1 MQRSWIFIWFLEPRH
16 AKQRYARILRGSMY
30 RRKTSQTKLNSCTL
44 EGIQAINTKNSQT
57 QRRTSFINQLPDLQV
72 SGSIFKE
79 RPPLLPSFPPS
90 ASWVLNSLFSRKTW
104 GINKSLAADPTTTA
118 ATLIC
123 VYLTF
128 CSLLKTND
136 RICSPKDCS
145 LSPNSLPLPINP
157 ASFFTL
163 GPSLITITS
172 YSNTAT
178 TDKNTSLS
186 KSPLD
191 NTMDTP

>member
-1 MQRSWIFIWFLEPRH
+1 
-16 AKQRYARILRGSMY
+16 MY
-30 RRKTSQTKLNSCTL
+30 RRKTLQMKLNYHTL
-44 EGIQAINTKNSQT
+44 EWIHAINTKDSQT
-57 QRRTSFINQLPDLQV
+57 RRRTFFINWLPDLQV

-79 RPPLLPSFPPS
+79 RLPLLPSFPPS
-90 ASWVLNSLFSRKTW
+90 ASWVLNSLLSPKTW
-104 GINKSLAADPTTTA
+104 SINKSLAADPTTTE

-123 VYLTF
+123 VYRTF
-128 CSLLKTND
+128 CSLLKTNE

-145 LSPNSLPLPINP
+145 LSPNSLPLPINL

-163 GPSLITITS
+163 CPTLITVTS

-178 TDKNTSLS
+178 TDKNTLLS

>member
-1 MQRSWIFIWFLEPRH
+1 MNSRNQYQRLTDTKENLLYKLATRPPS
-16 AKQRYARILRGSMY
+16 LR
-30 RRKTSQTKLNSCTL
+30 L
-44 EGIQAINTKNSQT
+44 
-57 QRRTSFINQLPDLQV
+57 DLQRK
-72 SGSIFKE
+72 IA
-79 RPPLLPSFPPS
+79 PAPSFPPS
-90 ASWVLNSLFSRKTW
+90 ASWVLNSLLSPKTW
-104 GINKSLAADPTTTA
+104 SINKSLVADPTTTE

-123 VYLTF
+123 VYCTF
-128 CSLLKTND
+128 CSLLKTNE

-145 LSPNSLPLPINP
+145 LSPNSLPLPINL

-163 GPSLITITS
+163 CPTLITVTS

-178 TDKNTSLS
+178 TDKNTLLS